1 MNKRFFFIAIIIC
14 LLGNSVYSV
23 NKLNSPDVPIF
34 EIYLKNSYE
43 QYKADNYKEALSL
56 INIALSFSNESSDAI
71 FIRTVAERMLEI
83 SNISIPGLQNAIII
97 DNWHYFNEL
106 TARVYLSKFLFFNGN
121 TEEAYLNLIPFVKE
135 LSDNS
140 HFTELFIRIAL
151 SLGKVEQAKLS
162 AANRIVVDP
171 YDNYSQQILVLYEK
185 EWVEKANA
193 ILQDGDPLNYFS
205 KNVVQNLIRIRGDNC
220 IFLREFYLKRWG
232 SDRFYK
238 ISSICDSIDKAS
250 GFLKELYV
258 DDIILDYKE
267 LLWIYKIIEN
277 DAESIKALSDKLNS
291 LNFTIVYDS
300 DNDGYND
307 TSAVFSQGKLLSFDY
322 DSNND
327 GQYNYLVKLSGIP
340 VSLKIVH
347 PDKISLFYYKNYP
360 NLSKVSVSNNEK
372 NIEYQLIPYKLSLD
386 SINIP
391 KDVFLGIPKISTNYD
406 IPDNDTLTAFSS
418 LKVSTNNENNLITNY
433 FKSASDE
440 SIEKIFNTN
449 GVKILERHYKNSVL
463 ITVFKDF
470 DNDGVFDTVYE
481 YINGKLKTVSFDENN
496 NGVFEYLENYENGIL
511 SSWDFNE
518 DGLIDSREIIRNG
531 IIYHE
536 MSSGMDGVFDS
547 SVEVISDDQ

>member
-23 NKLNSPDVPIF
+23 NKLNSPDVPIS

-56 INIALSFSNESSDAI
+56 INIALSFSNESSDAL

-83 SNISIPGLQNAIII
+83 SNISISGLQDAIII

-140 HFTELFIRIAL
+140 YFTELFIRIAL

-205 KNVVQNLIRIRGDNC
+205 KNVVQTLIRIGGDNC
-220 IFLREFYLKRWG
+220 ILLREFYLKRWG

-277 DAESIKALSDKLNS
+277 DAESIQALSVKLNS

-347 PDKISLFYYKNYP
+347 PDEISLFYYKNYP

-391 KDVFLGIPKISTNYD
+391 KNMFLGIPKISTNYD

-418 LKVSTNNENNLITNY
+418 LKVSTNNENNLIANY

-449 GVKILERHYKNSVL
+449 GVKILERHYENSVL

-481 YINGKLKTVSFDENN
+481 YINGILKTVSFDENN

-547 SVEVISDDQ
+547 SVEVLSDDQ